1 MNKLEE
7 YFNNSPIINT
17 DFYNKN
23 EEYNIP
29 NKELFKSLVNINL
42 WANNLSF
49 TGEQEIRTS
58 QDKFREELIN
68 RDVKCVVT
76 QHFEKNECEAC
87 HIISVKDGGSYDLNN
102 GLLINS
108 IHHKTFDQNL
118 WCINP
123 DDFTIDVLTNDRNIV
138 GSIIDYKDK
147 PINVNVNNIM
157 KNYLKK
163 RWAIYTDYKTHLKN

>member
-42 WANNLSF
+42 WAKNLSF
-49 TGEQEIRTS
+49 TGEQEIRKM

-76 QHFEKNECEAC
+76 QHFEKNER
-87 HIISVKDGGSYDLNN
+87 H
-102 GLLINS
+102 
-108 IHHKTFDQNL
+108 
-118 WCINP
+118 
-123 DDFTIDVLTNDRNIV
+123 
-138 GSIIDYKDK
+138 
-147 PINVNVNNIM
+147 
-157 KNYLKK
+157 
-163 RWAIYTDYKTHLKN
+163 